1 MITLKNFKQ
10 VEKMREAGHLLYDV
24 MQKLRGA
31 VKPGMTTAALD
42 AYAEELIRRNHAE
55 PSFLNYHGFPK
66 SICASVDDK
75 VVHGIPSDDEILQ
88 EGSILSVD
96 CGLVLDGWQADSA
109 FTVGIGDISP
119 EKQKLIEVTQKC
131 FFEGARQAVDGA
143 RVGDVGAAVQELAE
157 KNGYGVIRSLTGHG
171 IGRSMHEDPSVPNY
185 GEKGR
190 GVRLRSGMTMAI
202 EPMIAMGDYN
212 VVQLSD
218 GWTVV
223 TRDGSVCAHYEHTI
237 AVTDGLPEIL
247 TLPDFDWASYVPASG
262 GDD

>member
-1 MITLKNFKQ
+1 MITLKNFRQ
-10 VEKMREAGHLLYDV
+10 IDKMREAGHLLYDV
-24 MQKLRGA
+24 MLKLREA
-31 VKPGMTTAALD
+31 IKPGMTTAALD
-42 AYAEELIRRNHAE
+42 AYAEELIRRSHAE

-75 VVHGIPSDDEILQ
+75 VVHGIPSDDEVLH

-109 FTVGIGDISP
+109 FTVGIGDISL
-119 EKQKLIEVTQKC
+119 EKKRLIEVTEQC
-131 FFEGARQAVDGA
+131 FFEGARQAIDGA
-143 RVGDVGAAVQELAE
+143 RMGDVGAAVQQLAE
-157 KNGYGVIRSLTGHG
+157 KHGYGVIRSLTGHG
-171 IGRSMHEDPSVPNY
+171 IGRNMHEDPSVPNY

-190 GVRLRSGMTMAI
+190 GVRLRSGMTIAI

-237 AVTDGLPEIL
+237 AVAGGLPEIL
-247 TLPDFDWASYVPASG
+247 TLPGFDWSNCKPEAG
-262 GDD
+262 GDA